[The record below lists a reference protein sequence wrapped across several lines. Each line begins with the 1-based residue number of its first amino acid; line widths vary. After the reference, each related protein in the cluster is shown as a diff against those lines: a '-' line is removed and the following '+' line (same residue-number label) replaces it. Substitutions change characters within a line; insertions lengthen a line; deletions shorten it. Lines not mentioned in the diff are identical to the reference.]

1 MEVSIA
7 GRGWEKRGGAKR
19 RVASVASYAALR
31 AAPRQR
37 LARIRFRVVAG
48 FRAAEVGA
56 GQGCETIGAG
66 FRVAQVVA
74 GARAAAVVAGFRAAK
89 SFGVPYCDSSFAIFG
104 HMGVAFWRFPS
115 LEGRHAI

>member
-1 MEVSIA
+1 M
-7 GRGWEKRGGAKR
+7 
-19 RVASVASYAALR
+19 
-31 AAPRQR
+31 
-37 LARIRFRVVAG
+37 VAG

-66 FRVAQVVA
+66 FRAAEVVA
-74 GARAAAVVAGFRAAK
+74 GSRAAAVVAGFRAAK

-115 LEGRHAI
+115 LEGRHAICFKI